1 MERLAFAAKIGQALG
16 CALRLQNRR
25 QVERPRRISFIYSSN
40 LWLEV
45 PDAHGVCLR
54 QRVLDPTF
62 NVASNLD
69 PFCLH
74 VAITRTPA
82 TVAPVRFVVESN
94 QNATEAFRV
103 LVDFISG
110 VYICF
115 VLCSLQCTL
124 RLAPYPRT
132 RWS

>member
-1 MERLAFAAKIGQALG
+1 MNLG
-16 CALRLQNRR
+16 VSHVGPGDVKFLQSASTFDVTRGRFSVVLPTDPHVSIFHNYLRK
-25 QVERPRRISFIYSSN
+25 
-40 LWLEV
+40 
-45 PDAHGVCLR
+45 
-54 QRVLDPTF
+54 VLILSLFDPIF
-62 NVASNLD
+62 DVASNLD
-69 PFCLH
+69 PLCLH

-103 LVDFISG
+103 LVDFIPG

-115 VLCSLQCTL
+115 VLRSLQCTL
-124 RLAPYPRT
+124 GLASHRRT

>member
-1 MERLAFAAKIGQALG
+1 MERLAFATKIGQALSF
-16 CALRLQNRR
+16 ALRLQNRG
-25 QVERPRRISFIYSSN
+25 QVERARRPSFIYPSS
-40 LWLEV
+40 LWLKV

-69 PFCLH
+69 PIFLH

-115 VLCSLQCTL
+115 VLRSLQCML
-124 RLAPYPRT
+124 GLASHRRT